1 MKRTI
6 IFIKAGALV
15 LNLNG
20 VSGLILS
27 PAATEIDIEIVEKR
41 FNTTLPIPYKELLR
55 ASNGLV
61 TNEGII
67 IYGTD
72 DILERNEAWETEEY
86 APGFISIG
94 DDSGGR
100 VFLLSLSDKEEILIV
115 DSGDMIPDHAE
126 LISTNLNEWVNIGL
140 RIDLKET
147 SSNIDWSENCKIVV
161 VNIQDGGL
169 RDLIKIKAIL
179 GLNMSTSELLKMS
192 KSLPFVLTQE
202 IPYGKAKKLIE
213 ELGDFKLT
221 LTFQLRI

>member
-1 MKRTI
+1 M
-6 IFIKAGALV
+6 
-15 LNLNG
+15 NLNI

-27 PAATEIDIEIVEKR
+27 PSASEIDIEEVEKGL
-41 FNTTLPIPYKELLR
+41 NNILPISYKELLK
-55 ASNGLV
+55 ASNGLA

-72 DILERNEAWETEEY
+72 DILERNETWEIKNY

-100 VFLLSLSDKEEILIV
+100 VFLMSLGDEEKILIV
-115 DSGDMIPDHAE
+115 DSGDMTPDHAE
-126 LISTNLNEWVNIGL
+126 LISTNLIQWATNGL

-147 SSNIDWSENCKIVV
+147 SNIDWSESCKIVV

-169 RDLIKIKAIL
+169 KDLFKIKAIL
-179 GLNMSTSELLKMS
+179 GINMPSSELLKMS

-202 IPYGKAKKLIE
+202 VPYGKAKKLIE
-213 ELGDFKLT
+213 KLGDLNVKLEF
-221 LTFQLRI
+221 L